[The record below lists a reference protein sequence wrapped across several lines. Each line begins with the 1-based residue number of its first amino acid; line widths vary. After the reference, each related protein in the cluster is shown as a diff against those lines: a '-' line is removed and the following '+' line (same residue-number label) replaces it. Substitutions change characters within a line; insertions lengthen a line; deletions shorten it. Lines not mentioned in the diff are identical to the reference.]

1 MSALLIARCA
11 ESTAA
16 ECGHRD
22 GKKEQSN
29 KPREAASLRAEEHP
43 LSVLKITVREASG
56 ALLLLKTP
64 AKAIRYKTLVFHKTN
79 VYSK

>member
-1 MSALLIARCA
+1 MKLADGGRREQNREGEEREEILSALLIARCA

-43 LSVLKITVREASG
+43 LSALKITVREASG
-56 ALLLLKTP
+56 ALLL
-64 AKAIRYKTLVFHKTN
+64 
-79 VYSK
+79 